1 MIGGKSDDSFGVS
14 GIIIGLFGEA
24 SYFLGV
30 SFAEETVKRLK
41 TGFSS
46 CGLSSY
52 NSYISVMFVTKALH
66 KSIN

>member
-1 MIGGKSDDSFGVS
+1 MIGGKRDDSLGVS
-14 GIIIGLFGEA
+14 GIIIGLFGEV
-24 SYFLGV
+24 SNFLGV
-30 SFAEETVKRLK
+30 CFAEETVKMLK

-52 NSYISVMFVTKALH
+52 NSYISIMFVTKALH